1 MHGVPWGSPMLNRL
15 TVSALLKAVI
25 LATALVVIAGFS
37 LRAWG
42 SFNQLQSANRIVRVA
57 NASAD
62 VFKAMNN
69 LRADRS
75 TSTRS
80 VTADLPIS
88 PDIETYLRG
97 IRSTMMPAM
106 DRALA
111 MLPAIDFPQQ
121 PALVSELDRL
131 NKLLITEQTE
141 FWTEVVK
148 PKASRRLALAQEY
161 TQTEDGLLSTLD
173 KLSAVLAATINHQDA
188 TVD

>member
-1 MHGVPWGSPMLNRL
+1 AGQMLGVPRGSPMLNRL

-37 LRAWG
+37 LRAWE
-42 SFNQLQSANRIVRVA
+42 SFDHLQSANRIVRVA

-75 TSTRS
+75 TSARA
-80 VTADLPIS
+80 VTAEQPIS
-88 PDIETYLRG
+88 PDIETYLRD
-97 IRSTMMPAM
+97 IRAIMMPALG
-106 DRALA
+106 RALA
-111 MLPAIDFPQQ
+111 LLPAIDFPQQ
-121 PALVSELDRL
+121 QALVSELDRL
-131 NKLLITEQTE
+131 TKLLTTEQAE

-161 TQTEDGLLSTLD
+161 TQTE
-173 KLSAVLAATINHQDA
+173 
-188 TVD
+188 